1 LDKNAAAL
9 GTEARGLGRL
19 DKKLAQEEIWVRQ
32 GVKARRTRNEGRVKA
47 LMALRAERAA
57 RRMQA
62 GASRMT
68 VDTAANTGKMVF
80 EARKVTKSYGDT
92 VVVRGYSQRI
102 LRGDRV
108 GLIGPNGSG

>member
-68 VDTAANTGKMVF
+68 VDTAESTGKMVC
-80 EARKVTKSYGDT
+80 EAKGVTKAYGGAA
-92 VVVRGYSQRI
+92 VISGYTQRI

-108 GLIGPNGSG
+108 GLI

>member
-1 LDKNAAAL
+1 MPSYLEKKAAAL
-9 GTEARGLGRL
+9 DTEARDLGRL
-19 DKKLAQEEIWVRQ
+19 DKKLAQEEAWLRQ

-68 VDTAANTGKMVF
+68 IDTADSTGKMVF
-80 EARKVTKSYGDT
+80 EAEGRRPSRTATPSSSAAT
-92 VVVRGYSQRI
+92 RSA
-102 LRGDRV
+102 
-108 GLIGPNGSG
+108 SCAATASA

>member
-1 LDKNAAAL
+1 LE
-9 GTEARGLGRL
+9 TQARDLNRL
-19 DKKLAQEEIWVRQ
+19 DKKLAQEEVWLRQ

-57 RRMQA
+57 RRLQA

-68 VDTAANTGKMVF
+68 VDTAESTGKMVF
-80 EARKVTKSYGDT
+80 EAKGVAKAYGGT
-92 VVVRGYSQRI
+92 PVIRGYSQRI

-108 GLIGPNGSG
+108 GPIAPNG